1 MRKIFKK
8 TFSCFFV
15 FFVFFQAVFA
25 TEADL
30 PSDISGNA
38 ASTVPVSN
46 DGTDLLS
53 YDEYLAGHEN
63 VKAVSDSITIPG
75 SEIKPDVET
84 GATLGNYQGESNVLL
99 WNSQKGKID
108 IPVTIS
114 ESGLYQITLTYCA
127 MEGKERELE
136 YKLAIDGAVPFR
148 GADALSFTRCFVNEG
163 EKDSFDQDNQGN
175 DIRPV
180 SQEVFIWQEA
190 PLRDKDGLHTAPYQ
204 FYLEK
209 GAHELTLECVREP
222 IAIKSVTLSG
232 MKESPSYQAM
242 PTAVTGVLDKYQ
254 AELGTRR
261 SHPSLTP
268 ANDRTNPA
276 NEPSD
281 PVKIRLNSISS
292 SAFKYSGQ
300 WVEWT
305 VNVQEEGYY
314 KLGVRYKQGD
324 LRGLFVSRRILVNGE
339 LPFKEAENLHFGYD
353 GDWQFCYFGGQ
364 EGEYLFHLNQG
375 TNRIRMEVTLGE
387 FAPIVSNIQD
397 QVFEL
402 NDMYRRIVMITGAY
416 PDIYRDYKLQSTVPG
431 MIDCFTNVS
440 KELRGQ
446 LAIIESTIGKKGSEA
461 VIIEELCEMLDS
473 FVKRPN
479 TIPERL
485 TKFKDNIS
493 SLASWMLT
501 IKEQPMS
508 LDYLVVASPEQK
520 APEYKA
526 NFFQKATYEV
536 AAFLGSF
543 FTDYTNIGDISNDE
557 NRITVWVGAGRDQ
570 ASVLKQLIRNDFE
583 KKNDVK
589 VNLSVVQGAL
599 LQATMAGKGPDVAL
613 MVGRGDPV
621 NLGMRGALE
630 PLENYP
636 GFDQAASRFMNNALE
651 PYQHKGHTYALPET
665 QVFHMMFYRTD
676 IFKELGIEPP
686 ETWDDLYLIAP
697 IIQSN
702 NMDIGLPY
710 ASMDAYTVV
719 SAGMGSQTLYPALML
734 QSGGCFY
741 TDDLQ
746 QTDLE
751 SPEAFAAFKMWT
763 DFYNQYSFTL
773 YKDDYSRFR
782 TGEIPLTIANY
793 TFYNQ
798 LSVAAPEIHNLWE
811 MVPIPGTKKADG
823 TIDRSESASGTACIM
838 LKDTQNKDA
847 AWEFMN
853 WWTSDAVQSEYGQE
867 LENLLG
873 TAGRYNPASVEA
885 FREIGWT
892 AQELD
897 VLETQ
902 WKSVIE
908 IPEVPGGYYTSR
920 NVDNAFRAVVIS
932 GENARES
939 LYYWNK
945 ETNKEIARKWKEFS
959 GNQ

>member
-1 MRKIFKK
+1 MRKRFEKIF
-8 TFSCFFV
+8 SLILICCFFV
-15 FFVFFQAVFA
+15 QAVA
-25 TEADL
+25 AAEAAPPSDTGDSAEPAPPAAQDGTEL
-30 PSDISGNA
+30 PS
-38 ASTVPVSN
+38 
-46 DGTDLLS
+46 
-53 YDEYLAGHEN
+53 YEEYLAEQANAKTAAG
-63 VKAVSDSITIPG
+63 SITVPAADMKPG
-75 SEIKPDVET
+75 TES
-84 GATLGNYQGESNVLL
+84 GAALGSHQGKDNVLL
-99 WNSQKGKID
+99 WSSEKGKVV
-108 IPVTIS
+108 IPVTVS
-114 ESGLYQITLTYCA
+114 ESGLYQITLSYCG
-127 MEGKERELE
+127 MEGRERELE
-136 YKLAIDGAVPFR
+136 YSLAIDDAVPFR

-163 EKDSFDQDNQGN
+163 DEAAFEKDNQGN
-175 DIRPV
+175 DIRPAA
-180 SQEVFIWQEA
+180 QELFLWQEA
-190 PLRDKDGLHTAPYQ
+190 AFRDKDGLHTEPYQ

-222 IAIKSVTLSG
+222 VAIESLTLSG
-232 MKESPSYQAM
+232 AKELPSYQENASS
-242 PTAVTGVLDKYQ
+242 VTGVLDKYQ

-281 PVKIRLNSISS
+281 PIKIRLNSISS

-305 VNVQEEGYY
+305 VEAPEEGYY

-324 LRGLFVSRRILVNGE
+324 LRGLFVSRRVLINGE
-339 LPFKEAENLHFGYD
+339 VPFREAEYLRFGYG
-353 GDWQFCYFGGQ
+353 GDWQFRYFGGE
-364 EGEYLFHLNQG
+364 EGEYLFHLNKG
-375 TNRIRMEVTLGE
+375 TNRIRLEVTLGE
-387 FAPIVSNIQD
+387 FAPIVSTIQD
-397 QVFEL
+397 QVLEL

-431 MIDCFTNVS
+431 MIDCFTSVS

-446 LAIIESTIGKKGSEA
+446 LSIIEETIGKKGSEA

-473 FVKRPN
+473 FVERPN

-485 TKFKDNIS
+485 TKFKDSIS

-501 IKEQPMS
+501 VKEQPMS
-508 LDYLVVASPEQK
+508 LDYLVVASPEQE
-520 APEYKA
+520 APKYKA
-526 NFFQKATYEV
+526 GFFQKIAYEIT
-536 AAFLGSF
+536 AFFGSF
-543 FTDYTNIGDISNDE
+543 FTDYTNIGDISEDE

-570 ASVLKQLIRNDFE
+570 ASVLKQLVRDDFE

-589 VNLSVVQGAL
+589 VNISVVQGAL

-630 PLENYP
+630 PLESYP
-636 GFDQAASRFMNNALE
+636 GFDEAVSRFMNNAVE
-651 PYQHKGHTYALPET
+651 PYQYKGHTYALPET

-697 IIQSN
+697 IIQSS

-719 SAGMGSQTLYPALML
+719 STGMGSQTLFPTLML
-734 QSGGCFY
+734 QNGASFY

-751 SPEAFAAFKMWT
+751 SPEAFEAFKMWT

-782 TGEIPLTIANY
+782 TGEMPLTIANY

-798 LSVAAPEIHNLWE
+798 LSVAAPEIHNLWK
-811 MVPIPGTKKADG
+811 MVPVPGTRKADG

-838 LKDTQNKDA
+838 LKDTKNKDA
-847 AWEFMN
+847 AWKFMD
-853 WWTSDAVQSEYGQE
+853 WWTSPEVQAEYGQE

-873 TAGRYNPASVEA
+873 TAGRYNPASIEA

-892 AQELD
+892 AEELAA
-897 VLETQ
+897 LETQ
-902 WKSVIE
+902 WKSVVE

-920 NVDNAFRAVVIS
+920 NVDNAFRAVVLS
-932 GENARES
+932 GDNARES